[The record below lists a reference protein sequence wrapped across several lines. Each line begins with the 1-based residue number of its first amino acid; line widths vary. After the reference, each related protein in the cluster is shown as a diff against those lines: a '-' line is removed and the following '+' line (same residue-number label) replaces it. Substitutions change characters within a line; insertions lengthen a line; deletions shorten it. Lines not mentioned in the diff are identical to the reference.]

1 MPVSDISVAMELR
14 RRRRRKR
21 NRIIAGVVAAVVVLV
36 LVAMWIVRSSSLLC
50 VNTIEVHGTHLVT
63 ASQVEQAAK
72 IPKGQPLARVNTDD
86 VAARVT
92 RMDIVQQAEVY
103 RKWPHTV
110 VIDITELKISYQ
122 VKTPGGYLWIDP
134 PGGSLTEPQNP
145 LRTWCGQRLH
155 LEIVAYCE
163 TSQLSLI
170 PFPPSLDAML
180 TTSRP
185 HPAMPLSWCCRVG
198 ERWCG
203 DRWLNLFSRPRL
215 PQRCSTLRRLVMM
228 SRPPRIRPLA
238 EQSQAAVE
246 GRGQGWLQR
255 WTPF

>member
-50 VNTIEVHGTHLVT
+50 VNTIEVHGTRLVT
-63 ASQVEQAAK
+63 ASQVEQVAK

-134 PGGSLTEPQNP
+134 PGESLTEPRNP
-145 LRTWCGQRLH
+145 LRTWCGRRPH

-163 TSQLSLI
+163 TSQPSLI
-170 PFPPSLDAML
+170 PFSPSLDAML
-180 TTSRP
+180 TISRP
-185 HPAMPLSWCCRVG
+185 HLAMPLSWCCRAS

-203 DRWLNLFSRPRL
+203 DRRINLFSRPRS
-215 PQRCSTLRRLVMM
+215 PQRCSTSRRLVMT
-228 SRPPRIRPLA
+228 SRPLSIRPLA
-238 EQSQAAVE
+238 E
-246 GRGQGWLQR
+246 
-255 WTPF
+255 